1 MMSSTN
7 DTDPYH
13 QFQSEVQSLLA
24 QTRTSF
30 TNYLRLRSLSH
41 AAAPELVSARQELSH
56 NLSSLA
62 DDIAD
67 LTAAVKA
74 VEGDPYKYGLDVS
87 DVAARRR
94 FVEEALGDVEDM
106 KEEME
111 NAEAPTPTHPQ
122 YGGFVGDEDE
132 DDDEREDPLAA
143 YEREQQVQMMRDQ
156 DLQLE
161 GVYRSV
167 GNLRAQADTMGRELG
182 EQAELVDA
190 LDRDVDRVQ
199 GKLGKGLKDL
209 NAFIRKNEDTAS
221 HWCIGLLILVL
232 CILLFFLFIL

>member
-1 MMSSTN
+1 V
-7 DTDPYH
+7 PR
-13 QFQSEVQSLLA
+13 SEVQALLA

-30 TNYLRLRSLSH
+30 TTYLRLRSLSSS
-41 AAAPELVSARQELSH
+41 ASAELISTRQELSD

-67 LTAAVKA
+67 LAAAVKA

-94 FVEEALGDVEDM
+94 FVEEAAGDVDDM
-106 KEEME
+106 REEME
-111 NAEAPTPTHPQ
+111 NADAPTPTHPQ
-122 YGGFVGDEDE
+122 YGGFVGD
-132 DDDEREDPLAA
+132 DDDDDAHQDSLVA
-143 YEREQQVQMMRDQ
+143 YEREQQVQMMREQ
-156 DLQLE
+156 DVQLE

-167 GNLRAQADTMGRELG
+167 GTLRAVADTMGRELG

-190 LDRDVDRVQ
+190 LDQDVERVQ

-209 NAFIRKNEDTAS
+209 NTFIRKNEG
-221 HWCIGLLILVL
+221 GLP
-232 CILLFFLFIL
+232 LLGHFGRC

>member
-1 MMSSTN
+1 
-7 DTDPYH
+7 
-13 QFQSEVQSLLA
+13 LI
-24 QTRTSF
+24 
-30 TNYLRLRSLSH
+30 
-41 AAAPELVSARQELSH
+41 SARQELSD

-62 DDIAD
+62 DDLAD
-67 LTAAVKA
+67 LAAAVKA

-94 FVEEALGDVEDM
+94 FVEEAMGDVEDM

-111 NAEAPTPTHPQ
+111 SAETPPPTHPQ
-122 YGGFVGDEDE
+122 YGGFVGDDDEDE
-132 DDDEREDPLAA
+132 VPQDQLVA
-143 YEREQQVQMMRDQ
+143 YEREQQVQMMREQ

-167 GNLRAQADTMGRELG
+167 GTLRAVANTMGQELS

-209 NAFIRKNEDTAS
+209 NTFIRKNEGKLHIRSVPKPFGYLGVDGCFRRYGKQLVHRSPDTGPVYSAFLP
-221 HWCIGLLILVL
+221 HYTVVL
-232 CILLFFLFIL
+232 WRTGVD